1 MMIEKIEINL
11 LPAEYR
17 VHKRKIKLSRAVVYP
32 VLGLLVLGVSAALFS
47 IYLQNKVD
55 VYEGEIENLN
65 REIKRNSHI
74 QTEINKLRQDKNII
88 DEKILALERIN
99 INREKWVRLLEVMSN
114 SLPSYSW
121 LISVK
126 EELGPP
132 SVLKMEGRT
141 YSFPE
146 VAHYMT
152 KLKNNDYIS
161 DVELSDIEQV
171 SGQGRR
177 VYRFT
182 ISCTVNP
189 DVNLDVPSQE
199 GSNDG

>member
-1 MMIEKIEINL
+1 MIERIEINL

-17 VHKRKIKLSRAVVYP
+17 IHKRKIKLSRATVYP
-32 VLGLLVLGVSAALFS
+32 ILALLVLGVGAALFS
-47 IYLQNKVD
+47 IYMQNRVD
-55 VYEGEIENLN
+55 VYEGEIDNLEKEIQRN
-65 REIKRNSHI
+65 RHV
-74 QTEINKLRQDKNII
+74 QAEINKLRQDKKII
-88 DEKILALERIN
+88 DEKILALERISV
-99 INREKWVRLLEVMSN
+99 NREKWVRLLEVMSN
-114 SLPSYSW
+114 SLPTYSW

-132 SVLKMEGRT
+132 SVLRLEGRT

-152 KLKNNDYIS
+152 KMKNDDYIS
-161 DVELSDIEQV
+161 GVELSNIEQIN
-171 SGQGRR
+171 GQGRR

-189 DVNLDVPSQE
+189 DVKLETPVQG
-199 GSNDG
+199 GSN

>member
-1 MMIEKIEINL
+1 MMIERIEINL

-17 VHKRKIKLSRAVVYP
+17 IHKKKIKLSRATVYP
-32 VLGLLVLGVSAALFS
+32 VLALIVLSVGAALFS
-47 IYLQNKVD
+47 IYLQNRVD
-55 VYEGEIENLN
+55 LYKGEIENLEKEIQRN
-65 REIKRNSHI
+65 RHI
-74 QTEINKLRQDKNII
+74 QAEINKLRQDKKII

-99 INREKWVRLLEVMSN
+99 VNREKWVRLLEVMSN
-114 SLPSYSW
+114 SLPTYSW

-132 SVLKMEGRT
+132 SVLRLEGRT

-152 KLKNNDYIS
+152 KLKNDDYIS
-161 DVELSDIEQV
+161 EVELSNIEQIN
-171 SGQGRR
+171 GQGRR
-177 VYRFT
+177 VYRFN

-189 DVNLDVPSQE
+189 DVKLAAPVQG
-199 GSNDG
+199 GSN